1 MIMSNVINLNQARK
15 AKSRDN
21 KRQQADVNAV
31 KFGRTKSQKTLE
43 KKQAEKSAR
52 DLDGHKSE

>member
-1 MIMSNVINLNQARK
+1 MSNVINLNQARK
-15 AKSRDN
+15 AKFRDN
-21 KRQQADVNAV
+21 RRQQADVNAV

>member
-1 MIMSNVINLNQARK
+1 MIMSNIINLNQARK

-43 KKQAEKSAR
+43 EKQAEKSAR

>member
-1 MIMSNVINLNQARK
+1 MSKVINLNQARK

-21 KRQQADVNAV
+21 KRLQADVNAV
-31 KFGRTKSQKTLE
+31 KFGRTKSQKTME
-43 KKQAEKSAR
+43 EKQAEKSAR

>member
-52 DLDGHKSE
+52 ELDGHKPE